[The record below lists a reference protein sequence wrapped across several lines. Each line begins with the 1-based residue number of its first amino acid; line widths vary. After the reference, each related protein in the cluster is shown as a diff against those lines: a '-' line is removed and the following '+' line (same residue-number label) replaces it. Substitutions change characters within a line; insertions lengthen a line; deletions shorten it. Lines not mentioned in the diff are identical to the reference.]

1 MPATGCRTLVLLTIA
16 LFGAGCQ
23 MHGEAEPFGKT
34 FYLGGA
40 SNIDLLTSGV
50 PDGLRQA
57 GYRGDVQIFI
67 WTVSFNPLVDQL
79 LTINAQAR
87 AALLAHQIDD
97 YHKRYPHNDINVI
110 ALSAGTGVA
119 VWAIEK
125 LDEGTRIDNL
135 ILLGSSLS
143 HDYDVREALR
153 HVGGRIYVYHSPHDM
168 VLETVRIVG
177 TVDGK
182 RGVDSVGQVG
192 LTVPPGAAGRIV
204 NTGWSRQYL
213 RYGWAGGHTD
223 CTNPTFVRHVLA
235 PLIVREPVGPVA
247 ANTARPSVSA
257 VAATP

>member
-1 MPATGCRTLVLLTIA
+1 MLLTIA
-16 LFGAGCQ
+16 LSGAGCQ
-23 MHGEAEPFGKT
+23 MRGAAEPFGKT

-67 WTVSFNPLVDQL
+67 WTISFNPLVDQL
-79 LTINAQAR
+79 LTVNAQAR
-87 AALLAHQIDD
+87 AGLLARQIDD

-125 LDEGTRIDNL
+125 LDEDTRIDNL

-143 HDYDVREALR
+143 HNYDVRKALR
-153 HVGGRIYVYHSPHDM
+153 HVRGRIYVYHSPHDM

-192 LTVPPGAAGRIV
+192 LAVPPEAAGRIV

-223 CTNPTFVRHVLA
+223 CTNARFVRHVLG
-235 PLIVREPVGPVA
+235 PLIVPEPVGPVA
-247 ANTARPSVSA
+247 ANTARPSVST